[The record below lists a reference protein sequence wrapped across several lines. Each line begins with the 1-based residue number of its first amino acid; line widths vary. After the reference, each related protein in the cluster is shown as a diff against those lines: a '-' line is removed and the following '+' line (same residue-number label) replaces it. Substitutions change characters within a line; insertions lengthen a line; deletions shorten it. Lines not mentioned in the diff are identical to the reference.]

1 MDKQTLVT
9 PHIQFNDIL
18 SKYRAEAASEREKG
32 TRFERLMR
40 SYMLTDPKYTSKLR
54 QVWLWNEFPARS
66 ELGDADTGIDL
77 VAETYTGEFWA
88 VQCKFYDAA
97 TTIDKADVD
106 TFISTSGRNFHFG
119 GKMAAFSLR
128 VWISTTDRWTNHAEE
143 SLKNQTPEVT
153 RINIHDLADAPVDWE
168 LLENGIHGEAA
179 RTAKYELLEHQREAV
194 DAVHE
199 YFQRRQRGKLI
210 MACGTGKTFTS
221 LRIAEQE
228 AACGK
233 LVLFCVPSIALLGQT
248 LREWTANA
256 SGDLNTICVCSDP
269 KVTQKSQNNMDA
281 GGISTV
287 DLTVP
292 ATTYWRR
299 ILDYHNACERDKLTV
314 IFTTYQSIDAIA
326 KAQASGLP
334 EFDIVICDEA
344 HRTTGVTLKGEQAA
358 VFVKIHDDNLVKGK
372 LRLYMTAT
380 PKLYTEESKAKAAQG
395 YATLCS
401 MDDEEIY
408 GAEIYRIGFG
418 EAVEKGLLSDYKVL
432 IFTVSEN
439 DVPAAVQEALA
450 KHSELN
456 VEDTAKLIGC
466 INALSKQILGD
477 TTIAGADPQPMCKAV
492 AFCQSIANSK
502 QITAVLNAMS
512 QKYIESLPEQRR
524 DKIVNVVCD
533 HIDGT
538 MTAPTREQKMSWL
551 KSNGGAGTCKIL
563 SNVRCLSEG
572 VDVPALDAV
581 LFLAAKNSQVDVVQ
595 SVGRVMRRA
604 EGKRY
609 GYIVIPIVVPAHIEP
624 EIALNDNER
633 YKVVWS
639 VLNALRAHDERF
651 NAVVNK
657 IELNKKKPDNIVV
670 GGIDR
675 GSTDEAGAYGT
686 RRGIEST
693 QTDLFSGLEK
703 FTQLQSAIYAR
714 LVRKVGTRQYW
725 EQWAQSVAEIA
736 QRQIERIAALADRE
750 ECRDFF
756 DDFVGGLQN
765 SINRD
770 IDRAAAIEML
780 AQHWITAPV
789 FNALFSGYEFAGSN
803 AISGD
808 MNAMLSILSEYE
820 ALEDI
825 RELQNFYDGVR
836 KRAEGIDNSEGK
848 QRVIIE
854 LYNTFFKTAFPK
866 MAERLGIV
874 YTPLEVVDFIIQ
886 SVDDV
891 LKAEFGCDLAA
902 ENVNIL
908 DPFTGTGIFI
918 TRLLQ
923 SGLIAPS
930 DLDRKYKTEIFAN
943 EIVLLAYYIAAVNIE
958 NAYHDIT
965 RSDNYQSFDG
975 ICLTDTFQ
983 LAEEPQGVEGF
994 FPANSARLERQKNAP
1009 ITVIIGNPP
1018 YSVNGNTAYS
1028 QLDASI
1034 RASYSDLADS
1044 VLKGALY
1051 DSYIRAFRWATN
1063 RLGGGDGII
1072 GFVSNGGWLDGSST
1086 AGFRKSLVREF
1097 SKIYV
1102 FNLRGNQ
1109 RTSGELSRREG
1120 GKIFGSGSR
1129 APVAITLLVKRRGY
1143 EGAAEIYYRDIGDYL
1158 DRKAKLEKVK
1168 AARSFAAMELSR
1180 ITPNA
1185 HGDWITERS
1194 DAFAAYIP
1202 LAPKRKFEQ
1211 GESIFVAN
1219 SNSLKTGNDY
1229 EMYNYSES
1237 EICERLGGNQAF
1249 SPDKVVTAL
1258 YRPYS
1263 KTYLYCEYGM
1273 IQRPG
1278 QWRSYYP
1285 TKSADNMVIAVS
1297 GIAVTKNFSCLIT
1310 NSFADYELV
1319 GKSQCFPLY
1328 YYEDNPEAA
1337 QMTMFEDGDPSER
1350 YVRKD
1355 GVSDWIAKRA
1365 REQYGAAV
1373 KKEDIFYY
1381 VYGYL
1386 HSPAYRAAFAS
1397 DLKKSLPRIPLV
1409 ERADDFWRFS
1419 RAGRE
1424 LARLHL
1430 RYEEMEPLSSVE
1442 AVGSRADCRVTKM
1455 RFLAKDR
1462 KDTILYN
1469 KHIKVVNVPAK
1480 AYEYAI
1486 NGRSAV
1492 EWVMERYQLRTDK
1505 NSGIVND
1512 PNAYRGGEYVLD
1524 LLLRIIAVSVATVD
1538 IVAALPQT
1546 AE

>member
-1 MDKQTLVT
+1 MPT
-9 PHIQFNDIL
+9 FNDIL
-18 SKYRAEAASEREKG
+18 SKYRNESTSEREKG

-66 ELGDADTGIDL
+66 ELGGADTGIDL

-88 VQCKFYDAA
+88 VQCKFYDDAI
-97 TTIDKADVD
+97 TIDKADVD
-106 TFISTSGRNFHFG
+106 TFISTSGRNFHFA
-119 GKMAAFSLR
+119 GKVTAFSLR
-128 VWISTTDRWTNHAEE
+128 VWISTTDRWTSHAEE

-153 RINIHDLADAPVDWE
+153 RINIHDLAGAPVDWE
-168 LLENGIHGEAA
+168 LLENDIHGEAA

-194 DAVHE
+194 GAVHE
-199 YFQRRQRGKLI
+199 YFAHRQRGKLI
-210 MACGTGKTFTS
+210 MACGTGKTFTA

-228 AACGK
+228 AASGK
-233 LVLFCVPSIALLGQT
+233 IVLFCVPSIALMGQT

-256 SGDLNTICVCSDP
+256 SGELNTICVCSDP
-269 KVTQKSQNNMDA
+269 KVTQKSQNNADA
-281 GGISTV
+281 GGISII

-326 KAQASGLP
+326 KAQANGLP
-334 EFDIVICDEA
+334 EFDLIICDEA
-344 HRTTGVTLKGEQAA
+344 HRTTGVTLKGEEAA
-358 VFVKIHDDNLVKGK
+358 AFVKIHDGNLIKGR

-477 TTIAGADPQPMCKAV
+477 ATLVSTDPQPMMKAV

-502 QITAVLNAMS
+502 QITAAFNAIS
-512 QKYIESLPEQRR
+512 RKYIESLPEQRR
-524 DKIVNVVCD
+524 DKIVDVVCD
-533 HIDGT
+533 HIDGA
-538 MTAPTREQKMSWL
+538 MTAPAREQKMSWL
-551 KSNGGAGTCKIL
+551 KSNDNAKPCKIL

-609 GYIVIPIVVPAHIEP
+609 GYIVIPIVVPANVEP

-657 IELNKKKPDNIVV
+657 IELNRNKPSNIVV
-670 GGIDR
+670 GGVERDSTNER
-675 GSTDEAGAYGT
+675 GAEYGLAD
-686 RRGIEST
+686 S
-693 QTDLFSGLEK
+693 QADVFSAIPGFER

-736 QRQIERIAALADRE
+736 GRQIERIAALAGRE
-750 ECRDFF
+750 ECREFF
-756 DDFVGGLQN
+756 DGFVGGLQN
-765 SINRD
+765 NINRD

-789 FNALFSGYEFAGSN
+789 FDALFSGYEFANSN
-803 AISGD
+803 AVSGD
-808 MNAMLSILSEYE
+808 MNAMLAILSEHE
-820 ALEDI
+820 ALEDT
-825 RELQNFYDGVR
+825 RELQSFYDSVR
-836 KRAEGIDNSEGK
+836 RRANGIDNAEGR

-874 YTPLEVVDFIIQ
+874 YTPVEVVDFIIR
-886 SVDDV
+886 SVDDA
-891 LKAEFGCDLAA
+891 LRAEFGRGLAA

-908 DPFTGTGIFI
+908 DPFAGTGTFI

-923 SGLIAPS
+923 SGLIAPP
-930 DLDRKYKTEIFAN
+930 DLERKYKAEIFAN

-958 NAYHDIT
+958 NAYHDAV
-965 RSDNYQSFDG
+965 RADKYQPFEG

-983 LAEEPQGVEGF
+983 LAEEPQGVEGY
-994 FPANSARLERQKNAP
+994 FPSNSERLTRQKNAP
-1009 ITVIIGNPP
+1009 ITVIVGNPP

-1028 QLDASI
+1028 HLDDAI
-1034 RASYSDLADS
+1034 RASYSGLANS

-1051 DSYIRAFRWATN
+1051 DSYIRAFRWATD

-1086 AGFRKSLVREF
+1086 AGFRKSLEREF
-1097 SKIYV
+1097 SKVYV
-1102 FNLRGNQ
+1102 FNLRGNA
-1109 RTSGELSRREG
+1109 RTQGELRRREAG
-1120 GKIFGSGSR
+1120 NVFESGSR
-1129 APVAITLLVKRRGY
+1129 APVAITLLVRRRGHD
-1143 EGAAEIYYRDIGDYL
+1143 GGAEIYYRDIGDCL
-1158 DRKAKLEKVK
+1158 DRKAKLAKIKE
-1168 AARSFAAMELSR
+1168 ARSFAAMELAR
-1180 ITPNA
+1180 VAPNA

-1194 DAFAAYIP
+1194 GAFASHIP
-1202 LAPKRKFEQ
+1202 LAPKKKFEQ

-1219 SNSLKTGNDY
+1219 SNSLKTGNDSL
-1229 EMYNYSES
+1229 MYNYSKNNL
-1237 EICERLGGNQAF
+1237 CERFAGNSAF
-1249 SPDKVVTAL
+1249 SPEKAVAAL
-1258 YRPYS
+1258 YRPYC
-1263 KTYLYCEYGM
+1263 KTYLYCEYGL

-1278 QWRSYYP
+1278 QWRSYFP
-1285 TKSADNMVIAVS
+1285 VASTDNTVICTSSV
-1297 GIAVTKNFSCLIT
+1297 GDNKDFTCLIT
-1310 NSFADYELV
+1310 NTFTDYHAV
-1319 GKSQCFPLY
+1319 GTTQCFPLY
-1328 YYEDNPEAA
+1328 YYEPNPATA
-1337 QMTMFEDGDPSER
+1337 QMTMFDDGDPSGR

-1355 GVSDWIAKRA
+1355 GVSDWIARRA

-1373 KKEDIFYY
+1373 MKEDIFYY

-1409 ERADDFWRFS
+1409 DRADGFWSFS
-1419 RAGRE
+1419 KAGRE

-1430 RYEEMEPLSSVE
+1430 RYEEMEPLPSVE
-1442 AVGSRADCRVTKM
+1442 IIGNRADCRVAKM

-1462 KDTILYN
+1462 KDTIIYN
-1469 KHIKVVNVPAK
+1469 ERIKVVNIPAK
-1480 AYEYAI
+1480 AHDYVV

-1492 EWVMERYQLRTDK
+1492 EWVMERYQIRTDK
-1505 NSGIVND
+1505 DSGTVSD
-1512 PNAYRGGEYVLD
+1512 PNAYRGGDYVLG
-1524 LLLRIIAVSVATVD
+1524 LLLRVIAVSVATAD